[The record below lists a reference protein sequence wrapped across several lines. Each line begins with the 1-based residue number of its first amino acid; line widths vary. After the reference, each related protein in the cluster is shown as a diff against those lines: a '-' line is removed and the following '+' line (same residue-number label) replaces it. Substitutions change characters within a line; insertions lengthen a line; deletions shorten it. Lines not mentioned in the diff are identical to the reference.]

1 MIVGAV
7 PAEWVEY
14 KDGWTPVHASVIEEG
29 LVTINVNGEE
39 LVTIMCTPKEQDWL
53 ALGFLWNEGL
63 IEGMDQIDHL
73 HISEDEC
80 CVDVWLRHEFKMPP
94 NRIITSGCGGGVTF
108 EDSSDRIPSVS
119 HDLQLTPEQ
128 LFNAF
133 RKLHTPDSLHATAR
147 GVHTS
152 GLTDGEVI
160 LVIAED
166 VGRHN
171 TIDKVMG
178 ICLREGIQTEG
189 RVLLATG
196 RISSEMLRKGARM
209 GCPIVASR
217 NSPTSMSISM
227 ADTSNISLVGYV
239 RQGSMRVYT
248 HPWRLGYNA
257 AS

>member
-7 PAEWVEY
+7 PVEWVEY
-14 KDGWTPVHASVIEEG
+14 KDGWTPVHANVIEEG

-39 LVTIMCTPKEQDWL
+39 LVTIMCTPKGQDWL

-63 IEGMDQIDHL
+63 IEKMDQVDHL
-73 HISEDEC
+73 HISEDGC
-80 CVDVWLRHEFKMPP
+80 CVDVWLTHEFKMPP
-94 NRIITSGCGGGVTF
+94 HRIITSGCGGGITF
-108 EDSSDRIPSVS
+108 DDSSDRIPSVS
-119 HDLQLTPEQ
+119 HNLQLTPEH
-128 LFNAF
+128 LFDAF

-152 GLTDGEVI
+152 GLTDGEAI
-160 LVIAED
+160 LVMAED

-178 ICLREGIQTEG
+178 ICLKEGIQTEG

-227 ADTSNISLVGYV
+227 ADASNISLVGYV
-239 RQGSMRVYT
+239 RQSSMRVYT
-248 HPWRLGYNA
+248 HPWRLGYDTA
-257 AS
+257 I